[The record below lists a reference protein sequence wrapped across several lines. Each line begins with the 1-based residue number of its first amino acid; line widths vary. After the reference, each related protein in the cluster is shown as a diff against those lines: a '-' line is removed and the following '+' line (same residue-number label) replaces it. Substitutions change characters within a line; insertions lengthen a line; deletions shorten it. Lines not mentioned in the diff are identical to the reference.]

1 LTWLGL
7 FFRRK
12 LQEEKEAELKSQAD
26 KLNAKAKRELDALR
40 QRFRIMQTAGAL
52 ERSPSASESEL
63 SMEVFNY
70 FSNLDVLDLVL
81 QHVGFAIPGSIPCTQ
96 ILDFFRCDSN
106 ESATNNQA
114 KIFPTTLFYALS
126 KFLLIFF
133 PLIPFK
139 GSHCPVS

>member
-1 LTWLGL
+1 LYTGL
-7 FFRRK
+7 ALIHKDLITYFIALDLAWSFFRRK

-70 FSNLDVLDLVL
+70 FSNLNVLDLVL
-81 QHVGFAIPGSIPCTQ
+81 QHVGFATPGSISCTQ

-106 ESATNNQA
+106 ESGTNNQV
-114 KIFPTTLFYALS
+114 KIFPTTLF
-126 KFLLIFF
+126 
-133 PLIPFK
+133 
-139 GSHCPVS
+139 